1 VVYFPWDKSIL
12 VSDAQAVV
20 QSAAT
25 DATSHSATS
34 VAVVGY
40 TDTSGSVKYNVRLS
54 ERRAKVVA
62 DALVGLGVNKSILS
76 VDWKGKTDLAVQTPD
91 GVREPLN
98 RRTTV
103 TLNFEGQQGQG
114 APVASAPVPNSSK

>member
-12 VSDAQAVV
+12 VADAQSVV

-25 DATSHSATS
+25 DATSHGATG

-40 TDTSGSVKYNVRLS
+40 TDTSGSVAYNVRLS

-62 DALVGLGVNKSILS
+62 DALVGLGVSQSIVS
-76 VDWKGKTDLAVQTPD
+76 VDWKGKSDLAVQTPD

-98 RRTTV
+98 RRATI
-103 TLNFEGQQGQG
+103 TLQIPGATEG
-114 APVASAPVPNSSK
+114 APVASTPVPNH